1 MLQTITGLANKTR
14 LNGKQPNT
22 FALDLNCA
30 IYHCVHKLQKRQPYN
45 EDSKL
50 RWEAQLIEQVVAYI
64 KQITNVVKPIDTLYI
79 AVDGVA
85 PMAKIKQQRM
95 RRFKSAVQAQEE
107 GRIRAEARNAP
118 YIEQPRWDTNAITP
132 GTKFMAALATA
143 LRDYGKTKTK
153 EGAQIVVSPA
163 DEPGEGEQKIMDYVR
178 DKKPVDVVVY
188 GLDADLIVLSLAGS
202 TLGINMDL
210 FREEVE
216 FNGGGVKHDIHGE
229 EQFLYLH
236 VNLLAKTLFETYGKP
251 EQSLYEFITDF
262 VALMSFLG
270 NDFVPHGLALKI
282 KDEGIERLLRIYK
295 EKLTTALLV
304 RNASDAYEYNPR
316 TLRTLFT
323 ILAEEEP
330 THILRAVKKKLTARI
345 GSTASKDPEDQALAR
360 YNDQPVLWAAE
371 RILVDDLYVPGFE
384 KPQIILRDDWAAIYD
399 KEALWN
405 TNPQNS
411 AKLYLES
418 LAWTLAYYMGEPID
432 TEWYYPFPHPPR
444 MESVKQLL
452 ETQNQVQAPSTKR
465 LPLTPI
471 QQLAMVLPQSSF
483 HLLPREYTALQQL
496 HPYAWPT
503 SWSVYSFGRRF
514 LWECEPLIP
523 LVQPG
528 QIRQWIDALYE

>member
-1 MLQTITGLANKTR
+1 M
-14 LNGKQPNT
+14 
-22 FALDLNCA
+22 DLNCA

-50 RWEAQLIEQVVAYI
+50 RWEAQLIEQVIAYI
-64 KQITNVVKPIDTLYI
+64 KQMTTLVKPTDTLYI

-107 GRIRAEARNAP
+107 GRIRAEAKNIP
-118 YIEQPRWDTNAITP
+118 YVEQPRWDTNAITP
-132 GTKFMAALATA
+132 GTKFMTALATA
-143 LRDYGKTKTK
+143 LREYGKTKTK
-153 EGAQIVVSPA
+153 EGAKIVASPA

-178 DKKPVDVVVY
+178 KHRPADVVVY

-216 FNGGGVKHDIHGE
+216 FNGGGVKEDIHGE

-236 VNLLAKTLFETYGKP
+236 INMLAETLYEAYKKP
-251 EQSLYEFITDF
+251 EQSQNEFVTDF
-262 VALMSFLG
+262 VALMSLLG

-282 KDEGIERLLRIYK
+282 KDEGIERLLRMYK
-295 EKLTTALLV
+295 DKLTTPLLTQH
-304 RNASDAYEYNPR
+304 EYNPV
-316 TLRTLFT
+316 TLHALFT

-330 THILRAVKKKLTARI
+330 THILRAVKKKLTARV
-345 GSTASKDPEDQALAR
+345 GVTGSKDVEDQALAR

-371 RILVDDLYVPGFE
+371 RVLVDDLYVPGFE
-384 KPQIILRDDWAAIYD
+384 KPQMILREGWQQVYD
-399 KEALWN
+399 KETLFGTEPKNA
-405 TNPQNS
+405 
-411 AKLYLES
+411 AHRYLDS
-418 LAWTLAYYMGEPID
+418 LAWTLAYYTGEPVD
-432 TEWYYPFPHPPR
+432 MEWYYPFPHPPR
-444 MESVKQLL
+444 METVKQVL
-452 ETQNQVQAPSTKR
+452 ETQTSIKAPATKR
-465 LPLTPI
+465 QPLTPV

-483 HLLPREYTALQQL
+483 HLLPREYGALQQA